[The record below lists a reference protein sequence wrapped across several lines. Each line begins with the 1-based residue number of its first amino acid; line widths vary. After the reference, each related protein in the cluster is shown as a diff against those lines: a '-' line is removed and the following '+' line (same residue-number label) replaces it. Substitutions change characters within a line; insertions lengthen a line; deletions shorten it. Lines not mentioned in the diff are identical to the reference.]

1 MIFNELEDFIM
12 FAFPTSFNSN
22 FESDRE
28 DSVPAAPS
36 GRRLRVVLALV
47 RLDLN
52 WYAWNFLVLM
62 MVSLMRMLFDGD
74 MVPFEAFCV
83 VALNTALLSFVRGS
97 NPGAARLLTSLPLRR
112 SEVVFARYAE
122 GVSWIAATALLGAV
136 LIWANAVFGDH
147 SAGMWRSLVGLIVAL
162 VVDLAAG
169 LPLVIRF
176 RTRRAWL
183 CAGLVSLAVGIA
195 VSVLIGFMARTGA
208 RIHEPGL
215 LPAAGGTAVGLGVL
229 ALVASYRMSARFYA
243 RQDH

>member
-1 MIFNELEDFIM
+1 
-12 FAFPTSFNSN
+12 
-22 FESDRE
+22 
-28 DSVPAAPS
+28 
-36 GRRLRVVLALV
+36 
-47 RLDLN
+47 
-52 WYAWNFLVLM
+52 
-62 MVSLMRMLFDGD
+62 MLFDGD

-97 NPGAARLLTSLPLRR
+97 NPGAARLLASLPLRR
-112 SEVVFARYAE
+112 SEVVVARYAE
-122 GVSWIAATALLGAV
+122 GVGWIVATALLGAV

-147 SAGMWRSLVGLIVAL
+147 SAGMWRSLVVL

-215 LPAAGGTAVGLGVL
+215 LPAAGGIAVGLSAL
-229 ALVASYRMSARFYA
+229 ALVASYRMSVRFYT